1 MDFNVQN
8 QKHEH
13 SAAIPPQKRS
23 YVIAK
28 RVLDFICALTASIV
42 LSPLL
47 LIIALVVKLDS
58 KGPVIFKHKRVGQYG
73 KPVYIYKFRTMYENA
88 QEMIKDFTP
97 EQMEEW
103 LTNFKLE
110 DDPRITRVGHFLRK
124 SSMDELPQLF
134 NILKGELSVVGP
146 RPVPQDEVDL
156 YGEDSEK
163 FLSVMPGLTGYWQAY
178 ARSDCTYEVRR
189 EMELYYVD
197 HANLWWD
204 IKIVFATVGAVLS
217 AKGAK

>member
-1 MDFNVQN
+1 MQFDAENPKKEQLN
-8 QKHEH
+8 TPSSQK
-13 SAAIPPQKRS
+13 KS
-23 YVIAK
+23 YLIAK
-28 RVLDFICALTASIV
+28 RILDVTCALIGSIL

-47 LIIALVVKLDS
+47 LVIAIVVKLDS
-58 KGPVIFKHKRVGQYG
+58 PGPVIFKHKRVGQYG
-73 KPVYIYKFRTMYENA
+73 ETLYIYKFRTMFKNA

-103 LTNFKLE
+103 LQNFKLE
-110 DDPRITRVGHFLRK
+110 NDPRITRVGHFLRK
-124 SSMDELPQLF
+124 SSMDELPQLL
-134 NILKGELSVVGP
+134 NILKGDLSVVGP

-163 FLSVMPGLTGYWQAY
+163 FLSVKPGLTGYWQAY
-178 ARSDCTYEVRR
+178 ARSDCTYEIRR

-197 HANLWWD
+197 HANFWWD
-204 IKIVFATVGAVLS
+204 LKIIFATVGAVLT